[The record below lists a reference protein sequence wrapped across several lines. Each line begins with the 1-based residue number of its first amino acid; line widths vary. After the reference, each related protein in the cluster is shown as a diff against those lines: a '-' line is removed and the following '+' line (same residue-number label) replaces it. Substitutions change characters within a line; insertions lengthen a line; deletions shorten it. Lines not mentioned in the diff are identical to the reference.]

1 MNNNEEKLG
10 MILGEPFEAFVNAAP
25 ISVMM
30 RAVMENTFNPQRLDE
45 IFDQTAESQYTR
57 LLSFS
62 TVANL
67 MSEVVVHISPSVDT
81 AIQAN
86 LAEVEVSRKSVYN
99 KRRWGRTAG
108 FGRLSS
114 EYGRAF
120 CSYHR

>member
-62 TVANL
+62 TVTEL
-67 MSEVVVHISPSVDT
+67 MSKHKNTMEI
-81 AIQAN
+81 IQI
-86 LAEVEVSRKSVYN
+86 EKTE
-99 KRRWGRTAG
+99 KRIQTTGQIRGSDD
-108 FGRLSS
+108 LI
-114 EYGRAF
+114 
-120 CSYHR
+120 

>member
-1 MNNNEEKLG
+1 

-30 RAVMENTFNPQRLDE
+30 RAVMENIFNPQRLDE

-67 MSEVVVHISPSVDT
+67 MSEVVFHISLSVGAT
-81 AIQAN
+81 IQAN
-86 LAEVEVSRKSVYN
+86 LAGVEVSRKV
-99 KRRWGRTAG
+99 G
-108 FGRLSS
+108 LQ
-114 EYGRAF
+114 
-120 CSYHR
+120 

>member
-1 MNNNEEKLG
+1 
-10 MILGEPFEAFVNAAP
+10 MILGELFESFVNATP
-25 ISVMM
+25 VSVMM
-30 RAVMENTFNPQRLDE
+30 CAVMENTFNSQRLGE
-45 IFDQTAESQYTR
+45 ILDQKAESQYTR

-67 MSEVVVHISPSVDT
+67 MNEVVFHISPSVGS

-99 KRRWGRTAG
+99 KRRGSRTAG